1 MLSPLSIKRTKLSN
15 PFFQEMIPRNIIQS
29 WKTHTLPKGLDRQVD
44 HIKKIN
50 PTYSYKL
57 YDDEECRRF
66 LEDEFGTDYAEAFD
80 DLIPGAFKCDLWRYA
95 MLYAHGGVY
104 MDIDLEELVPL
115 DQIISP
121 TDRLVTVVDRKL
133 PEAFRCALYQAFLAV
148 EPRHPIMKMALET
161 SLKNV
166 VQRKPVYKKT
176 LFDITGPVVL
186 GRALNDY
193 LGRDEEDD
201 ILPGWYPGQKIR
213 LYEFE
218 PSGKFV
224 ITSSGKKLFT
234 TEVEYNPSDHY
245 AKIREFYRDSKRP
258 KTSSSLVVLGVLI
271 VFLIVVS
278 TSKL

>member
-1 MLSPLSIKRTKLSN
+1 MPS
-15 PFFQEMIPRNIIQS
+15 
-29 WKTHTLPKGLDRQVD
+29 
-44 HIKKIN
+44 
-50 PTYSYKL
+50 
-57 YDDEECRRF
+57 F
-66 LEDEFGTDYAEAFD
+66 LEDEFGADYAEAFD

-104 MDIDLEELVPL
+104 MDIDLEELIPL

-121 TDRLVTVVDRKL
+121 TDRLVTVVDRKM
-133 PEAFRCALYQAFLAV
+133 PEAFKCAIYQAFLAV

-193 LGRDEEDD
+193 LKRGQEDN
-201 ILPGWYPGQKIR
+201 ILPGRYSDHGIR

-218 PSGKFV
+218 PSGHFI
-224 ITSSGKKLFT
+224 ITSSGKRLFS
-234 TEVEYNPSDHY
+234 TEVEYDPTDHY
-245 AKIREFYRDSKRP
+245 AKIHKFYRDSKRP
-258 KTSSSLVVLGVLI
+258 GSNSDLVVLGVLL
-271 VFLIVVS
+271 VFLVVIV
-278 TSKL
+278 TTKL